1 MDLLHDNIKKLYGH
15 YLAAAIG
22 SAMITSVYS
31 MADSAIIGQY
41 QGPDGT
47 AALAVVSPLWNI
59 MYSLGLLMG
68 IGGSVLLSSAR
79 GSGEGEKESNR
90 YFTLALEGT
99 LILSVLVMVIMF
111 VWKEPILRAFG
122 ADGTMLELAK
132 TYLFSVNFAV
142 PAFLLSQMLA
152 AFLRNDGAP
161 RLAAVAVLCG
171 GVLNVVGDLLLV
183 FVLDMGI
190 SGAGLATAVGS
201 VLSVLVMLTHFRNPA
216 CTLRLVPP
224 KRRKQSLSRIVRIGF
239 PSFVTDVAMGILTI
253 CFNRQIIRTLG
264 TNELAVYGV
273 IISVSTF
280 VQCCAY
286 SVGQAAQPIIST
298 NYGAGDTLR
307 VKQTL
312 RLSLGTVAAFA
323 LLWTAISE
331 LTPLTYVRFFMS
343 PTQDVLK
350 IAPAIIRT
358 YALSFLLLPLNVF
371 STYYFQAILRTK
383 TAFWIS
389 IARGILLSGALVF
402 LLPAVW
408 GADAIWLAMPIT
420 ETVVAIFT
428 IGTMLKARRS
438 I

>member
-1 MDLLHDNIKKLYGH
+1 
-15 YLAAAIG
+15 
-22 SAMITSVYS
+22 MITSVYS

-47 AALAVVSPLWNI
+47 AALAAVSPLWNI

-79 GSGEGEKESNR
+79 GSGEGKKESNR

-99 LILSVLVMVIMF
+99 LALSILVMAIMF

-122 ADGTMLELAK
+122 AEGTLLELAK
-132 TYLFSVNFAV
+132 AYLFPVNFAV

-183 FVLDMGI
+183 FVFDMGI
-190 SGAGLATAVGS
+190 AGAGLATAVGS

-216 CTLRLVPP
+216 CTLCLVHPT
-224 KRRKQSLSRIVRIGF
+224 KRRKSLLKIVQIGF

-253 CFNRQIIRTLG
+253 CFNRQIIRSLG

-298 NYGAGDTLR
+298 NYGAGKGAR

-323 LLWTAISE
+323 LLWTAVSE
-331 LTPLTYVRFFMS
+331 LTPLAYIRFFMS
-343 PTQDVLK
+343 PTPAVLE

-389 IARGILLSGALVF
+389 IARGVLLSGALIF
-402 LLPAVW
+402 LLPAVG
-408 GADAIWLAMPIT
+408 GADAIWLAMPVT
-420 ETVVAIFT
+420 ETAVAIFT
-428 IGTMLKARRS
+428 IATMIKTKNL
-438 I
+438 IE

>member
-1 MDLLHDNIKKLYGH
+1 MDLLHENIKKLYGN

-47 AALAVVSPLWNI
+47 AALAAVSPLWNI

-79 GSGEGEKESNR
+79 GSGEGENASNR
-90 YFTLALEGT
+90 YFTLALEGA
-99 LILSVLVMVIMF
+99 LVLSVLVMAILF

-122 ADGTMLELAK
+122 AEGALLELAK
-132 TYLFSVNFAV
+132 TYLSPVNFAV

-161 RLAAVAVLCG
+161 KLAAVAVLCG
-171 GVLNVVGDLLLV
+171 GVFNVIGDLLLV

-190 SGAGLATAVGS
+190 AGAGLATAVGS
-201 VLSVLVMLTHFRNPA
+201 VLSVLVMLTHFKNPV

-224 KRRKQSLSRIVRIGF
+224 KNRKQSLSRIVRIGF
-239 PSFVTDVAMGILTI
+239 PSFITDVAMGILTI
-253 CFNRQIIRTLG
+253 CFNRQIMRYLG

-298 NYGAGDTLR
+298 NYGAGNGAR

-312 RLSLGTVAAFA
+312 GLSLGTVAAFA
-323 LLWTAISE
+323 LLWTSLSE

-343 PTQDVLK
+343 PTPAVLE
-350 IAPAIIRT
+350 IAPTIIRV

-389 IARGILLSGALVF
+389 IARGILLSGVLIF

-408 GADAIWLAMPIT
+408 GADAIWLAMPMT
-420 ETVVAIFT
+420 ETAVAIFT
-428 IGTMLKARRS
+428 IGAMRKARKS
-438 I
+438 F